1 MMVGVLI
8 GLLVGS
14 VVVWFILRRHGAP
27 NPLGLSVVH
36 TSGGTHSSGAIVPW
50 STGTATTTDALRALV
65 PSMRTADM
73 VAYGDPGSDGEGFVL
88 EIMATLR
95 SGELDLPSV
104 ADLPTI
110 VGPLAKAVQAL
121 AGSERIIGSLMQQG
135 GYAVVAVPPGAQWM
149 VANGQKVAQVAG
161 KGGQA
166 GVRARVVGFAAA
178 GAVAPELIGVGAALV
193 AEYVLLAK
201 IEQAGRV
208 ASLGHQRQ
216 VSEALAAGDA
226 GRALVE
232 RTRGWSDDA
241 RDWPE
246 VLVRQL
252 VDCHAELSLQGRASN
267 RMRDLVLTAPDD
279 DGEDDRPRPAKPGS
293 GDAAQAGAELTAGY
307 EVHASAAQVAAARLE
322 HALAHGDEE
331 TASVLILDLAEHLD
345 DLREHHRILTEVRD
359 QRGRRFKRNWG
370 STIESIAKGYTP
382 LVERLGSG
390 GQFILTVAEDGT
402 PELRALPPRMLELPE
417 TAGQVV
423 DDLRSAETHDLQDD
437 SGGSRARSD
446 RE

>member
-1 MMVGVLI
+1 MTVGVLI

-14 VVVWFILRRHGAP
+14 VVMWLILSRHGAP
-27 NPLGLSVVH
+27 NSPGTSVVR

-50 STGTATTTDALRALV
+50 STGTATTNEALRALV
-65 PSMRTADM
+65 PTISTEDL
-73 VAYGDPGSDGEGFVL
+73 VAYGDQGSDGEGFVL
-88 EIMATLR
+88 EIMASLR
-95 SGELDLPSV
+95 HGELDLPAV
-104 ADLPTI
+104 AELPTI

-121 AGSERIIGSLMQQG
+121 AGSERIVGSLMQKG
-135 GYAVVAVPPGAQWM
+135 GYAVVAVPPGAKWM
-149 VANGQKVAQVAG
+149 IANGQKVAQVAG

-178 GAVAPELIGVGAALV
+178 GALAPELIGVGAALV
-193 AEYVLLAK
+193 AEYVLFAK

-232 RTRGWSDDA
+232 RTRDWSDDA

-252 VDCHAELSLQGRASN
+252 VDCHAELSLQSRASN
-267 RMRDLVLTAPDD
+267 RMRDLVLAAPADE
-279 DGEDDRPRPAKPGS
+279 GEDDRPRPAKPGS
-293 GDAAQAGAELTAGY
+293 GDAAQAGAELAAGY
-307 EVHASAAQVAAARLE
+307 EVHASAAQVAAVRLE

-331 TASVLILDLAEHLD
+331 TASVLFLDLAEHLD
-345 DLREHHRILTEVRD
+345 DLRDHHRILTEVRD

-390 GQFILTVAEDGT
+390 SQFILTVGEDGI

-417 TAGQVV
+417 TAGAVV
-423 DDLRSAETHDLQDD
+423 DDFQSAETHDLDDD
-437 SGGSRARSD
+437 SGGTRAPSD